1 MANLMKKMHSP
12 KQFVAGMRKVGE
24 PQNFQNVN
32 LARHMM
38 MTKERSL
45 PPKRSKAQSIGVKMS
60 SLLNTSSHFDR
71 ANASTVEGT
80 QMSVQHVFD
89 SSTDVDAAE

>member
-1 MANLMKKMHSP
+1 
-12 KQFVAGMRKVGE
+12 
-24 PQNFQNVN
+24 
-32 LARHMM
+32 MM
-38 MTKERSL
+38 SKERSL

-89 SSTDVDAAE
+89 SSTDVDPAEQRHNSMNLALELLQSAALPDALLLNG